1 MGVTRSELREKVM
14 TILYQISLYK
24 TNKIEYDIDK
34 VIEDNIEIQNEFV
47 KEMVYGVI
55 TYKDTLDRIANEYLS
70 NWTIDRLDGVGQ
82 EILRMGIY
90 EMKYTDTPDLVA
102 INEAVELAK
111 KYSDDSVRKMINA
124 VLDKLINQEWLISFF
139 DLLNKYFR
147 DIILLK

>member
-1 MGVTRSELREKVM
+1 MAVTRSELREKVM

-24 TNKIEYDIDK
+24 TNKIEYDIDA
-34 VIEDNIEIQNEFV
+34 VIEENIEIQNEFV

-55 TYKDTLDRIANEYLS
+55 TYKDTLDKIANDNLN

-90 EMKYTDTPDLVA
+90 EMKYTDTPDLVV

-124 VLDKLINQEWLISFF
+124 VLDKLINQE
-139 DLLNKYFR
+139 
-147 DIILLK
+147 

>member
-24 TNKIEYDIDK
+24 ANKIEYDIDK

-90 EMKYTDTPDLVA
+90 EMKYTDTPDLVV

-124 VLDKLINQEWLISFF
+124 VLDKLINQE
-139 DLLNKYFR
+139 
-147 DIILLK
+147 